1 VKWGVPLAL
10 RNENVDESMHLTRI
24 ELVVFAGTF
33 SHSYNL
39 ISTVQATTDEVAQL
53 SPHYLTCPQLFS

>member
-24 ELVVFAGTF
+24 ELVVSQVRFPT
-33 SHSYNL
+33 
-39 ISTVQATTDEVAQL
+39 ATT
-53 SPHYLTCPQLFS
+53 